1 MILFLLILLL
11 LALAVVFVLLAQHR
25 ATRGPDQLQIGQ
37 SWESNGVVYHVVRV
51 RDDGQIGL
59 ILGDPLTVHTV
70 ALTPTQWEVL
80 RRAREIKFKGYWD
93 DIFGA

>member
-1 MILFLLILLL
+1 MTLFLLTLLL
-11 LALAVVFVLLAQHR
+11 VVLAVVFVWIAQHR

-59 ILGDPLTVHTV
+59 ILGDPLTVYTV
-70 ALTPTQWEVL
+70 ALTPAQWEAL
-80 RRAREIKFKGYWD
+80 RNARQITFKGYWD